1 MKSKI
6 SSSKTL
12 FTNSKIELVTM
23 PVVYF
28 SDGLVDGLFLD
39 EGHGQLHVVVGD
51 DLDRGVDL
59 LNGGGLRLSAG
70 HQRHQ
75 QVLEVVLDGEEDVV
89 PASDHGHS
97 GREVADHVVGGLTH
111 ALVVVRS
118 GH

>member
-12 FTNSKIELVTM
+12 FTNFKIELVTM

-59 LNGGGLRLSAG
+59 LNGGGLRLSTG

-89 PASDHGHS
+89 PACDHGHS
-97 GREVADHVVGGLTH
+97 GRQVADHVVGGLTH